1 MKKYAAMMMEM
12 RMGMCPMGMFPHA
25 SAFEG
30 CSVGS
35 FSAA

>member
-12 RMGMCPMGMFPHA
+12 RMGMCPHA